1 MFSLNNRIV
10 LVTGSGSGIGKA
22 TAVMLGELGATVIV
36 VDQNKQ
42 TSEGTVDLLRTSN
55 VTVHGIVVDIF
66 DPTVI
71 QGDHYGPHSKG
82 FETSSANGN
91 LEQKDYNNDK
101 SDKIPADL

>member
-1 MFSLNNRIV
+1 MAVNQKLSLDDNP
-10 LVTGSGSGIGKA
+10 LDS
-22 TAVMLGELGATVIV
+22 LGEEIQVM
-36 VDQNKQ
+36 
-42 TSEGTVDLLRTSN
+42 
-55 VTVHGIVVDIF
+55 DIF